1 MKKDIKDKVAITNR
15 KAKHEYFFERTL
27 VAGLQLVGTE
37 VKAIKDS
44 RVSFVDSYCVFHS
57 NELYLKNLNV
67 SAPGTA
73 FTHDATRDRKLLITR
88 RELDKLQK
96 DLTNG
101 LTIIPYRIF
110 ENERGLLKIE
120 IALAKGKKLYDKRES
135 LKERD
140 VARET
145 AKEIKG

>member
-1 MKKDIKDKVAITNR
+1 MKKHSKDKVNIKNR
-15 KAKHEYFFERTL
+15 KAKHDFFFERTL
-27 VAGLQLVGTE
+27 VAGLQLLGTE

-44 RVSFVDSYCVFHS
+44 RVSFVDSYCVFLG

-67 SAPGTA
+67 SAPSTVY
-73 FTHDATRDRKLLITR
+73 THDATRDRKLLITR
-88 RELDKLQK
+88 KELDKLQK
-96 DLTNG
+96 ELTNG
-101 LTIIPYRIF
+101 LTIIPYCIF

-120 IALAKGKKLYDKRES
+120 IALAKGKKLYDKKES

-145 AKEIKG
+145 AHELKR

>member
-1 MKKDIKDKVAITNR
+1 MKKEIKVKVAIMNR
-15 KAKHEYFFERTL
+15 KAKHDYSFLRTI

-44 RVSFVDSYCVFHS
+44 RVSFVDSYCVFLG

-73 FTHDATRDRKLLITR
+73 YTHDATRDRKLLITR

-96 DLTNG
+96 ELTNG

-120 IALAKGKKLYDKRES
+120 IALAKGKKLYDKRETI
-135 LKERD
+135 KKRD
-140 VARET
+140 IEW
-145 AKEIKG
+145 EIKKFI

>member
-1 MKKDIKDKVAITNR
+1 MKTVKRDKVSIMNR
-15 KAKHEYFFERTL
+15 KAKHDYTFERTL

-44 RVSFVDSYCVFHS
+44 RVSFVDSYCIFLN

-96 DLTNG
+96 ELING

-110 ENERGLLKIE
+110 ETDRGLLKIE
-120 IALAKGKKLYDKRES
+120 IALAKGKKLYDKKES

-145 AKEIKG
+145 AKELKR